1 MTAPAELAPS
11 ASARRPTRQGLSRL
25 IIADRRAAW
34 AFLAPMM
41 LVIAAVALWP
51 LGRTFFFSIT
61 DAFLDDPRNYS
72 IVGIANFLEILD
84 DRSWWVAV
92 RNTLTFTVI
101 SVSLETGLGLAIA
114 LLVNQAIPGR
124 GLVRAAVLVPWSIPV
139 VVSAKIWEWML
150 NDQFGIINTLLVGIG
165 VLDKGVAW
173 TANDGLIMGVVI
185 FIDVWMTTPFM
196 VLLILAGLQMI
207 PGELFEAAEVDGIPA
222 WKRFWSIT
230 LPMLRP
236 ALGVAI
242 LFRVLDALRM
252 FDLAYVLS
260 ASNENIMTVSIYARD
275 RLISFQELGTGSA
288 ASSLVFLL
296 VALIAI
302 LLMGLLRLDRAAGA

>member
-11 ASARRPTRQGLSRL
+11 PSARRPTRQGLSRL

-230 LPMLRP
+230 LPLLRP